1 MTVRNLSLLL
11 AVLGGVVSLYL
22 SGQVWVAGLAIDP
35 VLGAQRIQVSGADA
49 TPASALSL
57 VILAGLASGLLTSG
71 WGHRVAVA
79 ITALAGLG
87 VAGSALVVILD
98 PASALRSGIAGTLS
112 INGPIESA
120 SLGWA
125 VWAALVTGLLV
136 TSAVVVRAIATPALR
151 AESASEAAREHT
163 ATDLAEAERRRQVSA
178 WDDLSR
184 GDDPTQSGS

>member
-1 MTVRNLSLLL
+1 M
-11 AVLGGVVSLYL
+11 
-22 SGQVWVAGLAIDP
+22 
-35 VLGAQRIQVSGADA
+35 
-49 TPASALSL
+49 
-57 VILAGLASGLLTSG
+57 
-71 WGHRVAVA
+71 
-79 ITALAGLG
+79 
-87 VAGSALVVILD
+87 VILD

-151 AESASEAAREHT
+151 AESASKTAREHT

-184 GDDPTQSGS
+184 GDDPTQSGSWASAVRLQPCWQRHRLSGKSRTSTPATEPAIAKAGLRGWGKGSAYTTSAFACFFERTN